1 MPVFRDQTFDQSNG
15 EPVSGI
21 SLQVSGIIALAVN
34 AIFDAH
40 SRWVGEIP
48 VNQRWVS
55 NHFVVLLTTR

>member
-1 MPVFRDQTFDQSNG
+1 MKGFHLLDR
-15 EPVSGI
+15 VSEI
-21 SLQVSGIIALAVN
+21 DVAAVN

-55 NHFVVLLTTR
+55 NRIIGSL